1 MSAYRLAVLQTIRT
15 IDTRAR
21 YFRNL
26 LVSVVVLTV
35 GSLGGAAVTWTFSP
49 LAGLLLLL
57 PAGGLF
63 FFLDAKLLNDW
74 RSRLLDAWVKKEI
87 ELRGFCDAV
96 SAIPTLPKESLQN
109 MLATLPSVG
118 DLPREQPISSSTRE
132 AIAAL
137 MRMMHACESD
147 ATALKA
153 SAFAIV
159 TGSLITASIL
169 WMWQPIL
176 GITILA
182 MFPLLRKW
190 LRRRRLEV
198 VMERTAAARVKPD
211 FSNVKYGEF
220 LANLPW
226 QPISPQ
232 EHDAF
237 LGRSSVA
244 QGSRHVFT

>member
-1 MSAYRLAVLQTIRT
+1 VSAYRLAIVQSITT

-26 LVSVVVLTV
+26 VVAVVVLTV
-35 GSLGGAAVTWTFSP
+35 GSMGWAVVTWTFSP

-57 PAGGLF
+57 PVGGLF
-63 FFLDAKLLNDW
+63 FVLDAKLLNDW

-109 MLATLPSVG
+109 MLASLPSVG
-118 DLPREQPISSSTRE
+118 DLPRELSSSTRE

-159 TGSLITASIL
+159 TGSLITAGIL